1 MIGSNRE
8 LFAVPLRALR
18 RSGTVWALS
27 MAALIVMTVAFWPAF
42 QAQPDLNKIIEA
54 LPQPL
59 IDAFGLADFASPA
72 GFLRGNLYAVM
83 VPLLL
88 AVAAVMVT
96 NGQTAGEE
104 DAGRMELYLALPV
117 SRQAVFIGR
126 LLAPLVWLAVIAAVM
141 LIAQLASDAAF
152 GLSIGTDRLV
162 ATVILC
168 LLLAAWYGGLTALVA
183 GLTARPGLAM
193 GIGIALVV
201 AGYVIMALF
210 PISEVLAPWRHIS
223 PWDWALGGD
232 PLVHPAEAW
241 RYFALVVPAVAM
253 AAAGTVA
260 FGRRDVQSA

>member
-1 MIGSNRE
+1 VIGLTRE
-8 LFAVPLRALR
+8 LLAVPLRALR
-18 RSGTVWALS
+18 RSGMVWALS
-27 MAALIVMTVAFWPAF
+27 MASLIAVTVAFWPAF
-42 QAQPDLNKIIEA
+42 QTQPDLNKIVEA
-54 LPQPL
+54 LPQAV

-88 AVAAVMVT
+88 AVAAVMIT

-117 SRQAVFIGR
+117 SRQAVFSGR
-126 LLAPLVWLAVIAAVM
+126 LWASFVWLVGIAAVM

-152 GLSIGTDRLV
+152 GLSIGADRLV
-162 ATVILC
+162 ATVVLC
-168 LLLAAWYGGLTALVA
+168 LLLAAWYGGLTGLVA
-183 GLTARPGLAM
+183 GWTARPGLAM

-210 PISEVLAPWRHIS
+210 PISDVLAPWRHVS

-232 PLVHPAEAW
+232 PLVHPSEAW
-241 RYFALVVPAVAM
+241 RYIALAVPAVAM

>member
-1 MIGSNRE
+1 VIRSSRE
-8 LFAVPLRALR
+8 LLAVPLRALR
-18 RSGTVWALS
+18 RSGMVWALS
-27 MAALIVMTVAFWPAF
+27 MAALIGMTVAFWPAF
-42 QAQPDLNKIIEA
+42 QTQPDLTKIMEA
-54 LPQPL
+54 LPQAL
-59 IDAFGLADFASPA
+59 IDAFGLADFGSPA

-83 VPLLL
+83 APLLL
-88 AVAAVMVT
+88 AVAAVMMT

-126 LLAPLVWLAVIAAVM
+126 LWASFVWLVVIAAVM

-162 ATVILC
+162 ATIVLC
-168 LLLAAWYGGLTALVA
+168 LLLAAWYGGLTSLVA
-183 GLTARPGLAM
+183 GWTGRPGLAL

-210 PISEVLAPWRHIS
+210 PISEVLAPWRHVS

-232 PLVHPAEAW
+232 PLVHPSEAW
-241 RYFALVVPAVAM
+241 RYVALAIPAIAM
-253 AAAGTVA
+253 AAVGTVA

>member
-1 MIGSNRE
+1 MATSRE
-8 LFAVPLRALR
+8 LLAVPLRALR

-27 MAALIVMTVAFWPAF
+27 MAALIALTVAFWPAF
-42 QAQPDLNKIIEA
+42 QTQPDLSKIMDA
-54 LPQPL
+54 LPQAV
-59 IDAFGLADFASPA
+59 IDAFGLADFGSPA
-72 GFLRGNLYAVM
+72 GFLRGNLYAVL

-88 AVAAVMVT
+88 AVAAVMFT

-104 DAGRMELYLALPV
+104 DAGRMEVYLALPV

-126 LLAPLVWLAVIAAVM
+126 LGASFAWLLVVAGVM
-141 LIAQLASDAAF
+141 LIAQLGSDAAF

-162 ATVILC
+162 ATVVLC
-168 LLLAAWYGGLTALVA
+168 LLLAACYGGLTALVA

-193 GIGIALVV
+193 GVGIALVV

-232 PLVHPAEAW
+232 PLVHPADAW
-241 RYFALVVPAVAM
+241 RYIALALPAVAM
-253 AAAGTVA
+253 AAVGTFA
-260 FGRRDVQSA
+260 FARRDVQAA

>member
-1 MIGSNRE
+1 MIGRGGE
-8 LFAVPLRALR
+8 LLSVPMRALR

-27 MAALIVMTVAFWPAF
+27 MAALIALTVAFWPAF
-42 QAQPDLNKIIEA
+42 RTEADLSRIVEA
-54 LPQPL
+54 LPKEI
-59 IDAFGLADFASPA
+59 IDAFGLADFGSPA

-88 AVAAVMVT
+88 GVAAVILT

-104 DAGRMELYLALPV
+104 DAGRVELYLAQPV

-126 LLAPLVWLAVIAAVM
+126 VGASLLWLLVIAVVM

-152 GLSIGTDRLV
+152 NLTIGTDRLV
-162 ATVILC
+162 ATTALC
-168 LLLAAWYGGLTALVA
+168 LLLAAWYAGLTALVA
-183 GLTARPGLAM
+183 GWTARPGLAM

-210 PISEVLAPWRHIS
+210 PISTVLAPWRHLS

-232 PLVHPAEAW
+232 PLVHPADAW
-241 RYFALVVPAVAM
+241 RYLVLAIPALGM
-253 AAAGTVA
+253 AAAGTFA
-260 FGRRDVQSA
+260 FGRRDVQAA